1 LGPADVPSGRYNAA
15 QDLLTR
21 NLPTRA
27 DKTAFIDADGAYTY
41 REVVERAARIGA
53 ALRARGLDPG
63 ERLAL
68 ALFDGIDFVTAFLG
82 AMRVGLLPI
91 PLNTLMPA
99 ADFAYVLTDSGAR
112 AVLVSEP
119 LAATLSQAIGESG
132 WPGRMVVARA
142 GVDLADLLSPAPSE
156 AAPHDSHAEDIAFW
170 VYSSGSTGR
179 PKGAQHRHRSLPATA
194 ALFSR
199 QVLGVREDDVLF
211 SVGKLFFAY
220 GLGNSM
226 TFPMY
231 AGATAVL
238 FPGRVTP
245 DIVAELLALHGV
257 TIFCGVPTLF
267 SSILAGPPWPAA
279 ATASL
284 RLCTSAG
291 EGLPAEVGHAWTR
304 ATGVEIVD
312 GVGSTEML
320 HIFLTNRPGAV
331 RYGATGRP
339 APGYEVRLVGD
350 DGADAPPGDL
360 GELWVRGP
368 SMTAGYWNQPAKNEA
383 TFVDGWIRTGDK
395 FGRNADGCYVHH
407 GRMDDMLKVSGLWVS
422 PVEVEAALT
431 AHEAVVEAAVV
442 GVADAVG
449 LIKVKAYVVPRR
461 IADAGPELADDLK
474 QFVRARLLPHKYP
487 RLIEFVEALPRT
499 ATGKI
504 RRHVLRE
511 RAVAREAP

>member
-1 LGPADVPSGRYNAA
+1 MRPADVPSGRYNAA

-21 NLPTRA
+21 NLPDRA
-27 DKTAFIDADGAYTY
+27 GKTAFIDADGGHTY
-41 REVVERAARIGA
+41 GEVAERAGRIGA
-53 ALRARGLDPG
+53 ALNALGLAPG
-63 ERLAL
+63 ERVAL
-68 ALFDGIDFVTAFLG
+68 ALLDSVDFVAAFLG
-82 AMRVGLLPI
+82 AMRVGLVPI

-99 ADFAYVLTDSGAR
+99 SDFAYVLGDSGAR

-119 LAATLSQAIGESG
+119 LAATLAQAIGEAA
-132 WPGRMVVARA
+132 WPGRMFVARA
-142 GVDLADLLSPAPSE
+142 GEGLADLTALATAEAP
-156 AAPHDSHAEDIAFW
+156 PHDSAAEDIAFW
-170 VYSSGSTGR
+170 IYSSGSTGR
-179 PKGAQHRHRSLPATA
+179 PKGAQHCHRSLAATA
-194 ALFSR
+194 ELFSR
-199 QVLGVREDDVLF
+199 QVLGVSADDILF
-211 SVGKLFFAY
+211 SAGKLFFAY
-220 GLGNSM
+220 GLGNSL

-245 DIVAELLALHGV
+245 DVAVDLLARHGV
-257 TIFCGVPTLF
+257 TIFCGAPTLF
-267 SSILAGPPWPAA
+267 ASILASGRLSALPA
-279 ATASL
+279 L

-312 GVGSTEML
+312 GIGSTEML

-331 RYGATGRP
+331 RYGVTGRP

-350 DGADAPPGDL
+350 DGADAGPGDL

-368 SMTAGYWNQPAKNEA
+368 SMTAGYWNQPQKNAA
-383 TFVDGWIRTGDK
+383 TFVDGWMRTGDK
-395 FGRNADGCYVHH
+395 FGCEPDGAYVHH

-442 GVADAVG
+442 GVQDAVG
-449 LIKVKAYVVPRR
+449 LVKVKAFVVAR
-461 IADAGPELADDLK
+461 AGAEAGPDLAEDLK

-487 RLIEFVEALPRT
+487 RLIEFVDALPRT

-511 RAVAREAP
+511 LAASPAPAEP